1 MMDQSTNPQM
11 SAEKF
16 LRGDPDQDIEID
28 QILYC
33 SLSPHPMD
41 EEGLQAF
48 TTGFASLNRMDH
60 ITGLLMYSD
69 QVFLQMIEGPPQAV
83 HDLWSRILRDSRHF
97 GIVQLYHY
105 RELERRTCEA
115 WDMQLVSFET
125 LQSIVHKAYEE
136 VRQGKH
142 SVWAK
147 AIERMD
153 FLLTTAHWDSFVKEL
168 KETS

>member
-1 MMDQSTNPQM
+1 MVDQGTNSLIP
-11 SAEKF
+11 AEKF
-16 LRGDPDQDIEID
+16 LRGDADQDIEID

-33 SLSPHPMD
+33 SLSPQPMD
-41 EEGLQAF
+41 EEELQAF

-83 HDLWSRILRDSRHF
+83 DHLWSRILRDPRHF
-97 GIVQLYHY
+97 GVVQLYHY

-125 LQSIVHKAYEE
+125 MQSIVHKAYEE
-136 VRQGKH
+136 VRSGKH
-142 SVWAK
+142 TVWAK